1 MKEEMFVDKV
11 EKYFD
16 YLKSEYNSNEIFAA
30 NSTVRPQTD
39 GVVRYASKTT
49 LIVIDSEA
57 GQAAVKFIRIQDE
70 ERYYLDPVS
79 IHEFLTTSELEKQ
92 ILLSH
97 DTKNK
102 DAANAIFSKRFLLL
116 SPEWKNKR
124 EDANSYLENQL
135 KNYASWLKKNAELCL
150 LGNFSKWPEFYEYKI
165 NRLIAD
171 ELRRGGKETV
181 MSVIKDE
188 KGNFKTIKRPI
199 FQNEKDHLVRLKK
212 EILGV

>member
-1 MKEEMFVDKV
+1 MFVDKV

-57 GQAAVKFIRIQDE
+57 GQAAVKFTRIQDE

-124 EDANSYLENQL
+124 EDVNSYLENQL